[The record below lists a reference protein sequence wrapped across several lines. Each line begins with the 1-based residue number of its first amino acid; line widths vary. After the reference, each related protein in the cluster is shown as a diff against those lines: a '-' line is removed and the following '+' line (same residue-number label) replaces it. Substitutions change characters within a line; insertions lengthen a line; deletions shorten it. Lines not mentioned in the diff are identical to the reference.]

1 MASTGCCSR
10 CPTAFTLLLL
20 LLLLMQL
27 LQSLA
32 LDAPAN
38 AVPSRFLLLL
48 PLLLL
53 FLRQLSQLLAPA
65 PSAKVPTAS
74 RQMHDAIRTPPAS
87 LSNFPRHAVVVF

>member
-1 MASTGCCSR
+1 MASTGCCS
-10 CPTAFTLLLL
+10 CCSAAFAQLLLL
-20 LLLLMQL
+20 LLL

-48 PLLLL
+48 LLLLL
-53 FLRQLSQLLAPA
+53 FLRQLSQLLASA
-65 PSAKVPTAS
+65 PTAKVPTAS
-74 RQMHDAIRTPPAS
+74 HQMHDAIRTPPAS